1 MKVLVV
7 SDVHANIA
15 ALNTILE
22 KEADY
27 RLSVL
32 CRGLYRLWNLSGG
45 SDRTVPQS
53 EKHASCV
60 WQP

>member
-15 ALNTILE
+15 ALN
-22 KEADY
+22 
-27 RLSVL
+27 SVL

>member
-27 RLSVL
+27 DIL
-32 CRGLYRLWNLSGG
+32 CCAGDYTDYGIY
-45 SDRTVPQS
+45 P
-53 EKHASCV
+53 A
-60 WQP
+60 

>member
-27 RLSVL
+27 DIL
-32 CRGLYRLWNLSGG
+32 CCAGDYTDYGIYPA
-45 SDRTVPQS
+45 VPQS

>member
-27 RLSVL
+27 RL
-32 CRGLYRLWNLSGG
+32 WNLSGG